1 MVTKEYDIIIVGG
14 GINSLTAAA
23 LSAKKN
29 KSILLLESRDE
40 LGGMATLEEFSPGF
54 KCNMVYD
61 YIRWIDPRLIK
72 KLNLYKYGLEFQ
84 KVSSLRIALDENKK
98 HIIFQNNPSKTAESI
113 TSHSSKDGDKWIEFT
128 QYINKICKFLEPLYT
143 ITPPVISKMGIKD
156 ALAMSNMLNPI
167 WKHGRRGLID
177 IIRTIPMMM
186 PELLDEWFESK
197 LLRGSLAA
205 SGITNITQGPFSA
218 ATVLNFI
225 HHHVHANGKIHN
237 AHFIKGGTHQ
247 FAKILSNILKENGVT
262 IQTNTTVKS
271 INCKDGICSSVI
283 TSNDQTYNGKIIIS
297 GLDPT
302 NTFFKLVGKKNIPP
316 TFKTQL
322 NNIKYRGSTARV
334 HFALKKCPNIPGI
347 TIDQHDTIFS
357 INPSEEYLE
366 HSYDDIKYGRISKN
380 PYIEFSIPSLI
391 HPNYAPNGK
400 HVLSSTV
407 QYIPYHLKNQNWN
420 DKLKNEIINNV
431 TNIIGKYIPN
441 FSDLI
446 INSKIT
452 TPLDLEK
459 SLGLTEGNL
468 NQGEMT
474 LDQFFFMRPT
484 ISTSQYKTPFTN
496 LYLCGCCTHPGGGL
510 HGSNAVN
517 AIREIIK

>member
-1 MVTKEYDIIIVGG
+1 M
-14 GINSLTAAA
+14 
-23 LSAKKN
+23 
-29 KSILLLESRDE
+29 
-40 LGGMATLEEFSPGF
+40 
-54 KCNMVYD
+54 
-61 YIRWIDPRLIK
+61 
-72 KLNLYKYGLEFQ
+72 
-84 KVSSLRIALDENKK
+84 
-98 HIIFQNNPSKTAESI
+98 
-113 TSHSSKDGDKWIEFT
+113 
-128 QYINKICKFLEPLYT
+128 
-143 ITPPVISKMGIKD
+143 
-156 ALAMSNMLNPI
+156 
-167 WKHGRRGLID
+167 
-177 IIRTIPMMM
+177 
-186 PELLDEWFESK
+186 
-197 LLRGSLAA
+197 
-205 SGITNITQGPFSA
+205 
-218 ATVLNFI
+218 
-225 HHHVHANGKIHN
+225 
-237 AHFIKGGTHQ
+237 
-247 FAKILSNILKENGVT
+247 
-262 IQTNTTVKS
+262 
-271 INCKDGICSSVI
+271 
-283 TSNDQTYNGKIIIS
+283 
-297 GLDPT
+297 
-302 NTFFKLVGKKNIPP
+302 
-316 TFKTQL
+316 
-322 NNIKYRGSTARV
+322 
-334 HFALKKCPNIPGI
+334 KKCPNIPGI
-347 TIDQHDTIFS
+347 TIDQQDTIFS

>member
-1 MVTKEYDIIIVGG
+1 
-14 GINSLTAAA
+14 
-23 LSAKKN
+23 
-29 KSILLLESRDE
+29 
-40 LGGMATLEEFSPGF
+40 
-54 KCNMVYD
+54 
-61 YIRWIDPRLIK
+61 
-72 KLNLYKYGLEFQ
+72 
-84 KVSSLRIALDENKK
+84 
-98 HIIFQNNPSKTAESI
+98 
-113 TSHSSKDGDKWIEFT
+113 
-128 QYINKICKFLEPLYT
+128 
-143 ITPPVISKMGIKD
+143 
-156 ALAMSNMLNPI
+156 MLNPI

-247 FAKILSNILKENGVT
+247 FAKILSNILKEYGVT

-271 INCKDGICSSVI
+271 INCKDDICSGI
-283 TSNDQTYNGKIIIS
+283 TTSNDQTYNGKIILS

-302 NTFFKLVGKKNIPP
+302 NTFFKLVGRKNISP

-322 NNIKYRGSTARV
+322 NNIKYRGSTARL

-347 TIDQHDTIFS
+347 SIDQHDTIFS

-400 HVLSSTV
+400 HVLSCTI
-407 QYIPYHLKNQNWN
+407 QYIPYNLKNQNWN

-452 TPLDLEK
+452 TPKDLEK

-484 ISTSQYKTPFTN
+484 ISTSQYKTPFNN